1 MAAPIHAAIAPRR
14 CLDARCGA
22 VSVSIP
28 SSSPRRGRLAPG
40 IALCA
45 FLSVALC
52 PAVVSAQ
59 VSDADK
65 ATARALAQQGQDAFE
80 RHDFATAADRF
91 KRAGELVHAPT
102 LVLGLARAQVGLG
115 KWVAAHETYNRV
127 ARETLP
133 ATAPPAFTRAIADAA
148 RELASLEP
156 RIPTVTIVVEGA
168 PSAKVTLD
176 GAPVPSAVLGV
187 GRMVDPGAHTVR
199 AEADGFAPAQSVF
212 TAVERNNQKV
222 TLRLERVAGAVPAVA
237 PPPPGAAPSPG
248 AGPPPTPLS
257 PSPSSSG
264 PTRKLLGFVGLG
276 VGGAGLV
283 VGAVAGGVAVSKH
296 ASLQKVCPGGA
307 CPASQASNLDGY
319 HVVSALSTAGFVAG
333 GVLAAAGVV
342 LVVTAPRSTEPS
354 SAGVAPVIGAGRIG
368 LRGWF

>member
-1 MAAPIHAAIAPRR
+1 MPAPNHAAIAPRR

-28 SSSPRRGRLAPG
+28 SPPPRRRRRAPG

-45 FLSVALC
+45 ILSLALC
-52 PAVVSAQ
+52 PAVASAQ

-65 ATARALAQQGQDAFE
+65 ATARALAQQAQDALE
-80 RHDFATAADRF
+80 RRDFATAADRF
-91 KRAGELVHAPT
+91 ERAGELVHAPT
-102 LVLGLARAQVGLG
+102 LELGLARAQVGLG

-133 ATAPPAFTRAIADAA
+133 AGAPPAFTKALGDAA

-176 GAPVPSAVLGV
+176 GAPVSSALLGV

-199 AEADGFAPAQSVF
+199 AVADGFAPAQSAF
-212 TAVERNNQKV
+212 TVAERNNQQV
-222 TLRLERVAGAVPAVA
+222 TLRLERVPGAVPAVA
-237 PPPPGAAPSPG
+237 PPPPGAAPSPAPPG
-248 AGPPPTPLS
+248 AGPPP

-264 PTRKLLGFVGLG
+264 STRKLLGFVGLG

-283 VGAVAGGVAVSKH
+283 VGAVAGGLAVSKH

-307 CPASQASNLDGY
+307 CPEGQASNLDGY
-319 HVVSALSTAGFVAG
+319 HVVTALSTAGFVAG
-333 GVLAAAGVV
+333 GLLAAAGVV

-368 LRGWF
+368 VQGWF